1 MTFFG
6 LSALTTVDPVV
17 AGVWHVF
24 SVCFVWRMF
33 LSASAYE
40 TLVVAATVRTF
51 LTSANLVQ
59 PLYFALWFSPQLA
72 HLTASCWSFLVQ
84 SSYAWF
90 PAHRGHRVVDRQLTL
105 RCPKRRQL

>member
-6 LSALTTVDPVV
+6 LLMTVDPVT
-17 AGVWHVF
+17 ASVWHGF
-24 SVCFVWRMF
+24 STYFVLRMS
-33 LSASAYE
+33 LSASAYD
-40 TLVVAATVRTF
+40 TLDVAATVRTC

-59 PLYFALWFSPQLA
+59 PLYFELWFSPQLT

-90 PAHRGHRVVDRQLTL
+90 PAHRGHRVVDRQLN
-105 RCPKRRQL
+105 